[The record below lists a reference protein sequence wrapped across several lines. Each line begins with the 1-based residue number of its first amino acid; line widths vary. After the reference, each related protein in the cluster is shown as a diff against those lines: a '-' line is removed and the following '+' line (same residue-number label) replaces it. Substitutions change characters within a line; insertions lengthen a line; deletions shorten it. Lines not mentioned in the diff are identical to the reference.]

1 MGLGYGSGIGQSKRE
16 TWRIKREGLD
26 IVREQEKG
34 TRCSKRDE
42 LNTVR
47 DRDFAQ

>member
-1 MGLGYGSGIGQSKRE
+1 MGLGYGSGIGLSERE

-26 IVREQEKG
+26 IVREKG
-34 TRCSKRDE
+34 TWRSKRDE
-42 LNTVR
+42 LGTVG